1 MDDGSSDG
9 SGAILDEYAAKD
21 NRFRVIPQKNAG
33 VSVARNNGL
42 LRASGVYVTFVD
54 GDDVI
59 AADWLRTARKCLD
72 KDRIDLL
79 RMNLSYWKE
88 GDAIPV
94 VHNMYNI
101 KFFNGYLDALVWGWD
116 TLLRYGWCCVL
127 FFRRV
132 GTPIENGYG
141 FVPGMRMREDNIFSI
156 GALSWV
162 NAAAQ
167 CDYAGYFYRQRKNS
181 AVMRSYTKKDQEL
194 FRRHLRRLWK
204 KTLHDIKKTGK
215 YNELK
220 SLYSEHMH
228 MRMCPESRFNP
239 FHIWRALKRRLFRE

>member
-101 KFFNGYLDALVWGWD
+101 K
-116 TLLRYGWCCVL
+116 
-127 FFRRV
+127 
-132 GTPIENGYG
+132 
-141 FVPGMRMREDNIFSI
+141 
-156 GALSWV
+156 
-162 NAAAQ
+162 
-167 CDYAGYFYRQRKNS
+167 
-181 AVMRSYTKKDQEL
+181 
-194 FRRHLRRLWK
+194 
-204 KTLHDIKKTGK
+204 
-215 YNELK
+215 
-220 SLYSEHMH
+220 
-228 MRMCPESRFNP
+228 
-239 FHIWRALKRRLFRE
+239 